1 MICYQK
7 NISKKI
13 KLVIILT
20 LCVLFVNIFSFFN
33 PNANNGVSNDQIRLQ
48 TIYISEDTIWNVIGS
63 PYVINETIV
72 IEQSAK
78 LTIESGVQV
87 LFNESSSL
95 IIDGVLNATGTSANP
110 IIFTSNSSTP
120 AKGDWDSIKIRGINS
135 IISNAFISYAD
146 KGVEI
151 DGGIVEII
159 NSTIFENNYG
169 ILGFDIHQGDLI
181 VQNNSIYNSL
191 YENLRIQDLS
201 GNIVNYYIKN
211 NRFFHGYGP
220 AGFNCIDLRPSDH
233 SKVFFENNE
242 IFNNTRG
249 GIRIAYCDLDELIF
263 QNNSI
268 YRNRGTEV
276 NDYGVIFQGI
286 RLKNPIYVQY
296 NEIYDNG
303 NNGMVFE
310 NVAGQPCCNVWI
322 DNVTIQYNKIY
333 NNGNDGIRFSDNKIT
348 SLIFRHNIISNN
360 SNYGVSVDSQSYIFE
375 NFSLHHNEI
384 SNNTIGLYFKNWVE
398 NEYNVNYNNIV
409 NNSLYS
415 IYCAWEEPSKHM
427 DIKNNWWGTNESSE
441 INDMIFDYYDDT
453 IYAKVDFLPILT
465 NPVSET
471 YNAIAPQFKNLQIN
485 DSVILVGDHV
495 NISIEVTDNVKI
507 DSVWIYIN
515 NYTYK
520 MTNINETDTFYYI
533 FIPNVYNM
541 TYNFIISSNDTSGFI
556 NTINGYLT
564 MESLPQPFELFF
576 SISGNELALI
586 WTASEFA
593 NGYSVYISES
603 YINQLNSSISKLID
617 NITGLSFSTTLTNG
631 EYYLVAEAY
640 NEYGNIISNCI
651 FVKINQTEYDNGGD
665 GGDGDN
671 NITDNNLFLIIPII
685 IGIAITG
692 IFGMFF
698 IRSYLKKEKIK
709 RKQIPRPQ
717 TEELRI
723 KAEKVKEEYK
733 KIEIKKDEMLSPQ
746 EFLCK
751 NCGNLIQITD
761 YLKSRKK
768 IFCEKC
774 GVLITL
780 PED

>member
-13 KLVIILT
+13 KLVIILI
-20 LCVLFVNIFSFFN
+20 LCVLLINIFSFFN
-33 PNANNGVSNDQIRLQ
+33 QNVNNEVSNDQIRLQ
-48 TIYISEDTIWNVIGS
+48 TIYISEDTIWNTIGS
-63 PYVINETIV
+63 PYIINETIV
-72 IEQSAK
+72 IEQSAT
-78 LTIESGVQV
+78 LTIEPGVQV
-87 LFNESSSL
+87 LFNESTSL
-95 IIDGVLNATGTSANP
+95 IIDGILNATGTSTNP

-120 AKGDWDSIKIRGINS
+120 TKGDWNSIKIRGINS
-135 IISNAFISYAD
+135 IISNAIISYAD

-151 DGGIVEII
+151 DGGLVKII

-169 ILGFDIHQGDLI
+169 ILGFNLHQGDLI
-181 VQNNSIYNSL
+181 IQNNSIHNSL

-201 GNIVNYYIKN
+201 GNIVNYYIN
-211 NRFFHGYGP
+211 NNKFFHGSGP

-242 IFNNTRG
+242 VFNNSRG

-268 YRNRGTEV
+268 YRNRGTEL

-310 NVAGQPCCNVWI
+310 NVAGQPCCNAWI
-322 DNVTIQYNKIY
+322 DNVSIQYNKIY
-333 NNGNDGIRFSDNKIT
+333 NNSNDGIKFSLNKIT
-348 SLIFRHNIISNN
+348 SLIFQHNIISNN
-360 SNYGVSVDSQSYIFE
+360 SNYGVSVDSHTYIFE
-375 NFSLHHNEI
+375 HLSLHNNEI
-384 SNNTIGLYFKNWVE
+384 SNNTIGLYFKNWFE
-398 NEYNVNYNNIV
+398 NEYKVNYNNII

-441 INDMIFDYYDDT
+441 IDDMIFDYYDNT

-465 NPVSET
+465 NPVNEIFS
-471 YNAIAPQFKNLQIN
+471 AIAPQFNNLQIN
-485 DSVILVGDHV
+485 DTAILVGDHV

-515 NYTYK
+515 NYACK
-520 MTNINETDTFYYI
+520 MTSVNDTDTFYYI
-533 FIPNVYNM
+533 FIPLIYNS
-541 TYNFIISSNDTSGFI
+541 TYNFIISSNDTSGLI
-556 NTINGYLT
+556 NTFNGYLA

-576 SISGNELALI
+576 SVSGFKITLT
-586 WTASEFA
+586 WTSSEFA
-593 NGYSVYISES
+593 NEYSVYLSES
-603 YINQLNSSISKLID
+603 YINQINSNISILGG
-617 NITGLSFSTTLTNG
+617 NITGFSFLTTLTNG
-631 EYYLVAEAY
+631 EYYLVVEAY
-640 NEYGNIISNCI
+640 NEYGSIVSNCV
-651 FVKINQTEYDNGGD
+651 FVEINQSEYDNGD
-665 GGDGDN
+665 DN
-671 NITDNNLFLIIPII
+671 DYMGNNLFLIIPII

-692 IFGMFF
+692 VFGAFF
-698 IRSYLKKEKIK
+698 IRSYFKKEKIK
-709 RKQIPRPQ
+709 RKLISIPQ
-717 TEELRI
+717 TEELQI
-723 KAEKVKEEYK
+723 KTEEVKEEYK
-733 KIEIKKDEMLSPQ
+733 KIEIKQDEMLSSQ

-751 NCGNLIQITD
+751 NCGNLVQITD

-780 PED
+780 PEE